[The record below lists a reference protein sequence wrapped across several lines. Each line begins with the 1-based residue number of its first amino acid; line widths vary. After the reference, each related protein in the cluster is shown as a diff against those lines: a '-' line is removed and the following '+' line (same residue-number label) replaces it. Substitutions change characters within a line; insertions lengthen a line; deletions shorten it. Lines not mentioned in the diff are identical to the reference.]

1 MKCNRNLLSE
11 AVRFGLVAGAVGFA
25 GMHAEPVRAQ
35 DAAEAKETTELSK
48 VLVTGSRIRRVDA
61 ETSQPVF
68 SVSRAD
74 IDAQGLTSIGDVIQ
88 NLTANGS
95 ALNTT
100 FNNGGNGES
109 RVSLRNLGSNRTL
122 VLVNGRR
129 WVGGTGLGGA
139 VDLNTIPT
147 AAVERIEVLKDGAS
161 TIYGSDAIAG
171 VVNIILRTDFEGAE
185 ANAYYGEF
193 SKGDGERQSYDFLV
207 GSHSDRFSSMFG
219 AQYVK
224 EEPVFAG
231 ERAISSEPLAG
242 TGVAFGSST
251 TPFGRF
257 QVCTDPNVQN
267 PFDCPAAQR
276 RRPDGS
282 AGQFTYDPGQ
292 SGLNY
297 RPFTANDFFNF
308 APLNY
313 LLTPQERYSIFTSG
327 SFEITDSI
335 RFKATATYN
344 NRRSEQLL
352 AAMPIVLGTGPGA
365 GTQAQTIQISKDSI
379 YNPFGA
385 PVVRIQRRAVETGGR
400 SFGQNVDT
408 FQYTGALEGEFQLAD
423 RYFYWDAGWTYA
435 NNKSND
441 KTDGLFNVLALRQA
455 LGPSMLVNGV
465 PTCVATPGDASTA
478 INGCVPLNLLGA
490 EGSITPE
497 MLAFSSFQAHDQGG
511 FEMLDY
517 FANLSGD
524 LFELP
529 GGTAGFALGLE
540 HRRES
545 GFDRPDALIGSG
557 NTTGNSRTPTTGQ
570 TTVDEGYLEIS
581 LPALKDLPFAK
592 ELTFSLATRI
602 SDYDGIPSTTRSKFG
617 VQWKPF
623 DDLMVRAN
631 WSQGFRAPSI
641 AELFTGV
648 ADNFPQLSDPC
659 NNVNFGSLSAAQQQA
674 CIAQGVPNGGYD
686 QGNPQIRTSVG
697 GNPNLQPET
706 AVTRTIGL
714 VYSPSYLPGF
724 DLSLDWWKIH
734 LGNIVST
741 VGAQTILD
749 NCVQSLNTDT
759 TTCQLFNR
767 NSDGSIANLL
777 DASINAG
784 FSDTE
789 GYDLTINYVLPE
801 NQFGRFSFTWD
812 STYLE
817 DIDDELGTEV
827 GVYTTFNNNWRIRSN
842 LTARWEKGDFG
853 ATWAA
858 RYYSHQTE
866 DCQFLVNYGFNDL
879 CSDADRTIGDGQ
891 GGSVNAAENKIGAT
905 TYSDVTVYWNTPWNG
920 KVTVGVNNVFD
931 RDPPFSV
938 QAFANSFDPQY
949 EVPGRFFYLR
959 LNQRF

>member
-95 ALNTT
+95 TLNST
-100 FNNGGNGES
+100 FNNGGNGET

-185 ANAYYGEF
+185 ANAYYGEY

-207 GSHSDRFSSMFG
+207 GSHSDRFSAMFG

-224 EEPVFAG
+224 EEPVYAG
-231 ERAISSEPLAG
+231 ERRISAEPLAG
-242 TGVAFGSST
+242 TGNFFGSST

-257 QVCTDPNVQN
+257 QVCRDPNVQN
-267 PFDCPAAQR
+267 PRDCATADR
-276 RRPDGS
+276 VRPNGS

-292 SGLNY
+292 SG
-297 RPFTANDFFNF
+297 ANWRNFVAPGDIFNF

-313 LLTPQERYSIFTSG
+313 LLTPQERYSTFASG
-327 SFEITDSI
+327 SFEITDNI
-335 RFKATATYN
+335 RFKASSTYN

-352 AAMPIVLGTGPGA
+352 AAMPVVLGTVANGNSG
-365 GTQAQTIQISKDSI
+365 TIQISKDSI

-385 PVVRIQRRAVETGGR
+385 PVVRIQRRATETGGR
-400 SFGQNVDT
+400 SFSQNDDT
-408 FQYTGALEGEFQLAD
+408 FQFTGALEGEFQLAD

-455 LGPSMLVNGV
+455 LGPSMLVNGN
-465 PTCVATPGDASTA
+465 PICVSTPGDATTVIA
-478 INGCVPLNLLGA
+478 GCVPLNLLGA
-490 EGSITPE
+490 EGSITPDQ
-497 MLAFSSFQAHDQGG
+497 LAFSTFQAHDQVG

-545 GFDRPDALIGSG
+545 GFDRPDALIATG
-557 NTTGNSRTPTTGQ
+557 NTTGNSRTATNGQ
-570 TTVDEGYLEIS
+570 TTVDEGYLELS
-581 LPALKDLPFAK
+581 LPMLKDLPFAK
-592 ELTFSLATRI
+592 ELTFSLATRV
-602 SDYDGIPSTTRSKFG
+602 SDYDAFGSTTRSKFG
-617 VQWKPF
+617 FQWKPI
-623 DDLMVRAN
+623 DDLMIRGN
-631 WSQGFRAPSI
+631 WSQGLRAPSI
-641 AELFTGV
+641 LELFQGV
-648 ADNFPQLSDPC
+648 GDNFPTIQDPC
-659 NNVNFGSLSAAQQQA
+659 NNVRFGNLSAAEQQA
-674 CIAQGVPNGGYD
+674 CIAQGVPNGGYE
-686 QGNPQIRTSVG
+686 QPNTQIQTQVG
-697 GNPNLQPET
+697 GNPNLTPET
-706 AVTRTIGL
+706 AVTRTLGF
-714 VYSPSYLPGF
+714 VYSPNYLPGF

-734 LGNIVST
+734 MSNIISGI
-741 VGAQTILD
+741 GAQRILD
-749 NCVQSLNTDT
+749 NCVTSLNTDPN
-759 TTCQLFNR
+759 TCSLFTR

-777 DASINAG
+777 DAGVNSEASN
-784 FSDTE
+784 TE
-789 GYDLTINYVLPE
+789 GYDLTVNYVLPE
-801 NQFGRFSFTWD
+801 NKFGRFSFTWD
-812 STYLE
+812 TTYLA
-817 DIDDELGTEV
+817 DIDDAFGSEV

-842 LTARWEKGDFG
+842 LTARWEMGDFG

-866 DCQFLVNYGFNDL
+866 DCQFLVDYGFNDL
-879 CSDADRTIGDGQ
+879 CSDPDRTIGDGL
-891 GGSVNAAENKIGAT
+891 GGSQPAAENKIGAT
-905 TYSDVTVYWNTPWNG
+905 TYSDITVYWNTPWNG

-931 RDPPFSV
+931 RDPPYSV